1 MASEG
6 GDCLLTVLLL
16 AVAAFLV
23 LAGVVLAAS
32 LAVVIA
38 VLAVAGPA
46 AVAQAVAL
54 SVVLALRFVA
64 CLVGALA
71 KMLLAAVSLFGVILV
86 TALVWLV
93 QCPAALP
100 QMEIYISMKEDVF
113 NLEECG

>member
-16 AVAAFLV
+16 AAAAFLV

-32 LAVVIA
+32 LAVVM
-38 VLAVAGPA
+38 

-71 KMLLAAVSLFGVILV
+71 KMLLAAASLVGVILV

-100 QMEIYISMKEDVF
+100 QMEIYISMKEEVF
-113 NLEECG
+113 SLGECG

>member
-64 CLVGALA
+64 CLVGALV
-71 KMLLAAVSLFGVILV
+71 KMLLAAASLVGVILV

-100 QMEIYISMKEDVF
+100 QMEISISVKEDVF
-113 NLEECG
+113 N

>member
-16 AVAAFLV
+16 AVATFLV

-38 VLAVAGPA
+38 MAGPA

-71 KMLLAAVSLFGVILV
+71 KMLLAAASLVGVILV
-86 TALVWLV
+86 TALVWVV

-100 QMEIYISMKEDVF
+100 QMEIYISMKEEVF
-113 NLEECG
+113 SLGECG